1 LISKKLFNFLKKQTS
16 RMLQEK
22 TDLII
27 VSVFLIIIIF
37 CVISSTVFQRNDQEA
52 HQVRLEVAG
61 IYESNLTAVSEG
73 SAGGVI
79 SEPVGSDPSGASA
92 DEEIQEE
99 NSGMND
105 LVLDTEEEDTMVK
118 EDNMTEDV
126 SFNHKKNQAVDE
138 GEQIIDFSNSDNFK
152 VEVDIKKQR
161 VFVYYK
167 GEIIREM
174 ICSTGADSSPTPTG
188 EFTTS
193 QKIEYDWVD
202 RFDMGAYY
210 WIRFYK
216 SYLFHSIPFDK
227 DGNMKVEELEKL
239 GCPAGHGCV
248 RLELEEAKWLY
259 DKLPLGVKVWIY

>member
-1 LISKKLFNFLKKQTS
+1 LISQKLFNFLKKQTS
-16 RMLQEK
+16 RVLQEK

-27 VSVFLIIIIF
+27 VSVFLIMIIF
-37 CVISSTVFQRNDQEA
+37 CVISSAVFQRDEQEA
-52 HQVRLEVAG
+52 PQDRLEVAG
-61 IYESNLTAVSEG
+61 IYESTLAAVSEG
-73 SAGGVI
+73 SAGGDI
-79 SEPVGSDPSGASA
+79 SEPAGSGLPGASA

-99 NSGMND
+99 NSGMDD
-105 LVLDTEEEDTMVK
+105 LILDTEEEDTMVK
-118 EDNMTEDV
+118 GDNMTEDV
-126 SFNHKKNQAVDE
+126 SFDHKKNQAVDE

-152 VEVDIKKQR
+152 IEVDVKKQR

-167 GEIIREM
+167 GEIIREI
-174 ICSTGADSSPTPTG
+174 ICSSGADSSPTPTG

-216 SYLFHSIPFDK
+216 TYLFHSVPFDK
-227 DGNMKVEELEKL
+227 DGNMIVEEYEKL
-239 GCPAGHGCV
+239 GSPASHGCI

-259 DKLPLGVKVWIY
+259 EKLPLGVKVWIY

>member
-1 LISKKLFNFLKKQTS
+1 
-16 RMLQEK
+16 M
-22 TDLII
+22 
-27 VSVFLIIIIF
+27 IIF
-37 CVISSTVFQRNDQEA
+37 CVISSAVFQRDDQEA
-52 HQVRLEVAG
+52 PRGRLEVAG
-61 IYESNLTAVSEG
+61 IYESSLTAVSEG
-73 SAGGVI
+73 SAGDDI
-79 SEPVGSDPSGASA
+79 SEPSEPASSDLPGASA

-99 NSGMND
+99 NSGID
-105 LVLDTEEEDTMVK
+105 DSVLEP
-118 EDNMTEDV
+118 
-126 SFNHKKNQAVDE
+126 E
-138 GEQIIDFSNSDNFK
+138 GEQIIDFGNSDNFK
-152 VEVDIKKQR
+152 IEVDIKKQR

-174 ICSTGADSSPTPTG
+174 ICSTGTDSSPTPTG

-239 GCPAGHGCV
+239 GWPASHGCV

-259 DKLPLGVKVWIY
+259 EKLPLGVKVWIY